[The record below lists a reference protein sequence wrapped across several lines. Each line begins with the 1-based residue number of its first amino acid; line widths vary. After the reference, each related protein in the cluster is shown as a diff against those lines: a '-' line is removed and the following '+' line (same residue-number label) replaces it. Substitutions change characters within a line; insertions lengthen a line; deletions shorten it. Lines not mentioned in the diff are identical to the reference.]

1 VSAPDERPP
10 ELARSMWKRF
20 ALAGAVVVVWVAAA
34 TVTAVVLQVK
44 DVVAALGSGRQLNIE
59 VTQAQAGKPQTIML
73 LGSDRR
79 AKASKRDRR
88 SDTIMLIHLDAQDS
102 AISVMSIPRDLLV
115 DIPNHGRQKI
125 NAAYSYG
132 GARLTLRVVKQV
144 LDLKDINHVVDVN
157 FKGFR
162 EAVDRIKCVYVDVDR
177 KYFHSNAGLPPSA
190 QYAEIDIDAGYQKL
204 CGQKALDFVRYRHA
218 DDDLVRAKRQQDFLR
233 QAKEQV
239 GVGKLF
245 SDRIALSRIFGRAA
259 ETDKSLTTLKGFKN
273 LLYLVEYA
281 VEHGQDVRQVD
292 FRTSSVGND
301 VTASAAD
308 LRATVREF
316 LHPPAKADAPATST
330 TRRTRK
336 RSRRGKRAK
345 AALPPGLV
353 VAAQQGQTMAVG
365 LIGKA
370 RLPIYYPT
378 VRGATSAYDSI
389 QPTRA
394 YTLPDRDG
402 KKHAAY
408 RMVLRQAYGGF
419 FEYYGVQGTTWKDPP
434 ILMGPSERRIA
445 NGRALR
451 VYYDGGKVRLVAW
464 RTRRAVYWVSNTL
477 SRSLNERQLLA
488 IASTLRVQR

>member
-1 VSAPDERPP
+1 VSVPDERPP

-44 DVVAALGSGRQLNIE
+44 DVVAALGSGHQLNIE

-190 QYAEIDIDAGYQKL
+190 QYAEIDIDSGYQKL

-316 LHPPAKADAPATST
+316 LHPPAKAEASAPA
-330 TRRTRK
+330 
-336 RSRRGKRAK
+336 
-345 AALPPGLV
+345 PP
-353 VAAQQGQTMAVG
+353 T
-365 LIGKA
+365 
-370 RLPIYYPT
+370 
-378 VRGATSAYDSI
+378 
-389 QPTRA
+389 
-394 YTLPDRDG
+394 
-402 KKHAAY
+402 
-408 RMVLRQAYGGF
+408 
-419 FEYYGVQGTTWKDPP
+419 
-434 ILMGPSERRIA
+434 
-445 NGRALR
+445 
-451 VYYDGGKVRLVAW
+451 
-464 RTRRAVYWVSNTL
+464 
-477 SRSLNERQLLA
+477 
-488 IASTLRVQR
+488 